1 MPRRTGLRQRIS
13 LWLVGYA
20 ALLSLAVF
28 VHGYIVNDQAE
39 QLTWRSLLSSEL
51 EHFLARSAVDNAP
64 GGASRQSLIDGIG
77 RGIGRAAAHE
87 FAHQILGPAMQDDRT
102 DLNSYEYFSS
112 DRQAQFYGELRWIS
126 ARPLL
131 QKRLGG

>member
-1 MPRRTGLRQRIS
+1 VVDIVPRLGALPSAGQSFSLGALGGTGS
-13 LWLVGYA
+13 VG
-20 ALLSLAVF
+20 F
-28 VHGYIVNDQAE
+28 H
-39 QLTWRSLLSSEL
+39 T
-51 EHFLARSAVDNAP
+51 LARSAVDNAAA
-64 GGASRQSLIDGIG
+64 GASRQSLIEGIG

-112 DRQAQFYGELRWIS
+112 DRQAQFYGELRWVS

-131 QKRLGG
+131 QKRLGR